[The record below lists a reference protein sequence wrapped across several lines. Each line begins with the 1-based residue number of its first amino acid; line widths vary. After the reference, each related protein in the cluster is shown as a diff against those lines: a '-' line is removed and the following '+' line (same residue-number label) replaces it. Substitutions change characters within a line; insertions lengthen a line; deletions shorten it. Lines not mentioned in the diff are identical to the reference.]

1 MERDKASGDI
11 ISDYITVFKR
21 ALNKADR
28 NVADPMILLDMSEE
42 EKEKMK
48 EIQECLQNI
57 EETVKRLEE

>member
-11 ISDYITVFKR
+11 ISDYITIFKR

-28 NVADPMILLDMSEE
+28 NVVDPMSLLDMSEE

-48 EIQECLQNI
+48 EIQDCLLNI
-57 EETVKRLEE
+57 EETVKRLEQ